1 MPERM
6 RDDMSKKCGTPDK
19 MRDKLPDEMLDKMPM
34 PIKCKINVYIYS
46 SQNAR
51 YIVRSNCESNVGTC
65 QNIGQSDRM
74 PDNR

>member
-19 MRDKLPDEMLDKMPM
+19 MRDKLPDEMLHKMPL
-34 PIKCKINVYIYS
+34 PIKCKIHVYIYIF
-46 SQNAR
+46 QPKCK
-51 YIVRSNCESNVGTC
+51 IHC
-65 QNIGQSDRM
+65 QIELRIQCGNMSEHRSDRM